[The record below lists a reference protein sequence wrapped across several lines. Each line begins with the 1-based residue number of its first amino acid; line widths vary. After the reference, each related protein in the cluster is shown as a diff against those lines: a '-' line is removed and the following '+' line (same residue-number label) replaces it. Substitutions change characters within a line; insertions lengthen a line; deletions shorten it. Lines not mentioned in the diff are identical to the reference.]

1 MIDRSVPSYHPAAR
15 SRVTAPPSACGS
27 RQCGQ
32 RLTRGGSGSLHQG
45 QTGEVI
51 NRTRCQHGPQ
61 TIPRVGSLSRVSQT
75 AHAGAHATL
84 SSPSTI

>member
-1 MIDRSVPSYHPAAR
+1 M
-15 SRVTAPPSACGS
+15 
-27 RQCGQ
+27 
-32 RLTRGGSGSLHQG
+32 RGGSGSLHQG

-51 NRTRCQHGPQ
+51 NRTWCQHAPQ
-61 TIPRVGSLSRVSQT
+61 TIPRVGSFSRASQT